1 VTPGPVAGQAATV
14 GGLLLQSA
22 RRWPDADA
30 LVEGQTVLTH
40 GQAWERAQTVAA
52 RLAARNVR
60 PGDRI
65 GLFMPNGWRY
75 AVAYYGI
82 QLAGA
87 VAVLVN
93 TRFTA
98 PEIDYVLTDSGAD
111 FVVVD
116 AALAPRVPQ
125 SCAHWDADELTAPGR
140 QSDELPGLAAASTD
154 TANILYTSG
163 TTGYPNSASECEPMN
178 AVMQTG
184 RMPPARDAA
193 EPERSSPA
201 GRPMPDY
208 ILSSAAT
215 LFSRRGYHAVGI
227 RELADAVGLSTS
239 TLYHYYPTKQ
249 DILFAVISR
258 FLHEFTERLVAG
270 LRDGSV
276 PPRQR
281 LERAVTDHVVLTV
294 TRREELLAG
303 NPVLN
308 ALTAEQQAHI
318 AALRRGYRDAVRD
331 VIAEGAAA
339 GQFHVAD
346 PLLTAMAMLDMLDGI
361 RSWYHEGGALSLT
374 ALAARYRTLALALCQ
389 AGDDA

>member
-1 VTPGPVAGQAATV
+1 
-14 GGLLLQSA
+14 
-22 RRWPDADA
+22 
-30 LVEGQTVLTH
+30 
-40 GQAWERAQTVAA
+40 
-52 RLAARNVR
+52 
-60 PGDRI
+60 
-65 GLFMPNGWRY
+65 
-75 AVAYYGI
+75 
-82 QLAGA
+82 
-87 VAVLVN
+87 
-93 TRFTA
+93 
-98 PEIDYVLTDSGAD
+98 
-111 FVVVD
+111 
-116 AALAPRVPQ
+116 
-125 SCAHWDADELTAPGR
+125 
-140 QSDELPGLAAASTD
+140 
-154 TANILYTSG
+154 
-163 TTGYPNSASECEPMN
+163 MN

-184 RMPPARDAA
+184 RMPHVRDAA
-193 EPERSSPA
+193 EPERVSRSSPA
-201 GRPMPDY
+201 ERPMPDY
-208 ILSSAAT
+208 ILTSAAT

-318 AALRRGYRDAVRD
+318 AALRRAYRDAVRD

-339 GQFHVAD
+339 GQFQVTD
-346 PLLTAMAMLDMLDGI
+346 PLMVAMAMLDMLDGI
-361 RSWYHEGGALSLT
+361 RSWYHDGGALSLA
-374 ALAARYRTLALALCQ
+374 ALAARYRTFALALCQ
-389 AGDDA
+389 SGDRE